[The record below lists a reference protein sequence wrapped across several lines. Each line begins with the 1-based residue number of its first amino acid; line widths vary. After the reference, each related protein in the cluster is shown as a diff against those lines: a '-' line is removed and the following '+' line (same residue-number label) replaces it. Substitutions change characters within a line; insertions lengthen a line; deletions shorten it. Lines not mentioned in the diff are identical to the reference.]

1 MAGLLYLLEEVNGLT
16 VQEFM
21 QVFGNVV
28 EDRPGVAA
36 HVAALRP
43 FSGVEQLTDAALL
56 YLDTLPLDG
65 KRFQGGVKGDPSLG
79 QYFCRCVC
87 NQAIPTEQPL
97 LLVMIVP
104 TFADRGCNVNMITD
118 TCLFHTGKEEVL
130 RCHPDLAGRLSE
142 EGKLTAESAREQHA
156 AGLHKLTLENK
167 RDIDQLNKRYKEKF
181 GFPFVICAR
190 ENKANAILLGLKRRL
205 DNSKESELEE
215 GIQEVKKICRLRI
228 CELVSQ

>member
-16 VQEFM
+16 SQEFL
-21 QVFGNVV
+21 QVFVNVV
-28 EDRPGVAA
+28 EDRPDVAR

-56 YLDTLPLDG
+56 YLDTL
-65 KRFQGGVKGDPSLG
+65 SL
-79 QYFCRCVC
+79 
-87 NQAIPTEQPL
+87 EE
-97 LLVMIVP
+97 
-104 TFADRGCNVNMITD
+104 NMLFYRLSHRY
-118 TCLFHTGKEEVL
+118 LFHTGKEEVL
-130 RCHPDLAGRLSE
+130 RCHPDLAGRLAE

-156 AGLHKLTLENK
+156 AGLHKLTPEDK

-190 ENKANAILLGLKRRL
+190 ENKANAILLGLKRRV
-205 DNSKESELEE
+205 DNSKDCELEE

-228 CELVSQ
+228 CELVSL